1 MTSSRTNTGLC
12 LTTLALAGAAFA
24 LAAPANAQLLARKDI
39 SSSIAMSIAETTI
52 ATCKANGYSVSV
64 TVVGRNGEVILQVRG
79 DNTNPHTMEN
89 SFRKAYTART
99 TRAPSG
105 KLNERLKADP
115 ALPFIHLSN
124 MIAARGALPIM
135 LDKEVIGGAGASG
148 APGGEK
154 DEVCI
159 QAALDKVAGQ
169 LK

>member
-1 MTSSRTNTGLC
+1 MTRTGFRSTM
-12 LTTLALAGAAFA
+12 LALAGFTACAFA
-24 LAAPANAQLLARKDI
+24 MPAKADLLVHKDI
-39 SSSIAMSIAETTI
+39 SAAIAVTIAETAI
-52 ATCKANGYSVSV
+52 ATCKANGHAVSV
-64 TVVGRNGEVILQVRG
+64 TVVGRNGEVIVQVRG

-105 KLNERLKADP
+105 KLSERLKADP
-115 ALPFIHLSN
+115 SLPFIHLSN
-124 MIAARGALPIM
+124 IVAARGALPIM

-154 DEVCI
+154 DEACI
-159 QAALDKVAGQ
+159 QVALDKVAGQ